1 MGSARGK
8 ILRRVVIGG
17 IPQEMQA
24 RLASW
29 PCDPCSACGLRGGAH
44 VWLYGSTATILRFL
58 ISEQGRALDR
68 PGQQTYMYTC
78 VFMCTYRQPSIV
90 ADSMP
95 ANSGAHGWKI
105 FEENDA
111 FVLNIYTLFVVIIPY
126 E

>member
-1 MGSARGK
+1 M
-8 ILRRVVIGG
+8 
-17 IPQEMQA
+17 
-24 RLASW
+24 
-29 PCDPCSACGLRGGAH
+29 
-44 VWLYGSTATILRFL
+44 WLYGSTATILKFL

-68 PGQQTYMYTC
+68 PGQQSYMYTC

-95 ANSGAHGWKI
+95 ANSGTRGWKI

-111 FVLNIYTLFVVIIPY
+111 FVLNIYTLSVVIIPY